1 MSSYYFKNTKYNTIG
16 YSHLRDIQSKRDKFT
31 VLPEFGIT
39 VFDADNPPF
48 ERDNNYRVHD
58 VYAHIPGIDKSPR
71 LQKLKL
77 SQQFQKRVFASIRS
91 DPSRL
96 QYLTPSERVAY
107 QANQSRTT
115 MYKRKAPSNAYNNAR
130 FDAEFGPSAPV
141 ARKRARTELQMRAAS
156 QQAAW
161 QQKASLATQVR
172 RLIQG
177 KKKDAADVDRVQTSV
192 IANRIHCLSSST
204 SNATAADTTGLVVT
218 DADRAHI
225 NSVTIRGTLN
235 CFPLVCTSAQAATAK
250 GAPRF
255 RMITVW
261 FYKPKLD
268 ASAAGTLPPLTEVLE
283 DAVPTID
290 SMYKQDAKN
299 ANSFVVLSDR
309 LLVAPRMLQLSDA
322 SLGMDRDGQV
332 GSAVPFNYTV
342 KVNKEQF
349 YAAPCNSTNKGGHFD
364 SDTLPGQVTK
374 GLLVLYTIAD
384 GEGSTAGTSCGRF
397 NYTLQTRLNYTA

>member
-48 ERDNNYRVHD
+48 ERDNNYRVRD

-71 LQKLKL
+71 LQKPKL
-77 SQQFQKRVFASIRS
+77 SQQFQNRAFASIRS

-96 QYLTPSERVAY
+96 QFLTPSERVAY
-107 QANQSRTT
+107 QANQNQ
-115 MYKRKAPSNAYNNAR
+115 MYKRKYSSAQ

-141 ARKRARTELQMRAAS
+141 ALKRPRTSLQMRAAS
-156 QQAAW
+156 QKAAW

-177 KKKDAADVDRVQTSV
+177 KKKDAADVSRLQTSV
-192 IANRIHCLSSST
+192 ISNRIHCLTSST
-204 SNATAADTTGLVVT
+204 SNADAADTTGLVVT

-225 NSVTIRGTLN
+225 NSVTIRGALN
-235 CFPLVCTSAQAATAK
+235 CFPVVCTSAQAAGVK

-283 DAVPTID
+283 DASPTID

-309 LLVAPRMLQLSDA
+309 TWVAPRMLQLSDA

-332 GSAVPFNYTV
+332 GSSIPFNYTV
-342 KVNKEQF
+342 KVNKDQF

-374 GLLVLYTIAD
+374 GLLVLYTMAD
-384 GEGSTAGTSCGRF
+384 GEGSTAGTSAGRF
-397 NYTLQTRLNYTA
+397 NYILNTRLNYTA